1 MFGLEKELEE
11 KVERKSHQFHQI
23 LKKCLKIKNE
33 NVLIISDYGEENRQ
47 LSTMLSY
54 GYYHAAKN
62 KGLKVEILFQERKK
76 GFMHADH
83 HVIKALEKLE
93 KGSIIILTLSKKLGR
108 IGAMKSFRGFCKEN
122 EHRFISATGLA
133 DAKTNHYELFME
145 AMNIN
150 YTRLAKKGLTI
161 KKKLDKAEIIRIK
174 TDAGTDITFNVS
186 GMEARANV
194 GSYKEKGSGGNMPAG
209 EIYIPPKGYYGVKG
223 KIVIDGSMKTH
234 QGTILLDQPV
244 TLHIEEGR
252 VVKIEGKS
260 AHLLEKTFIKYE
272 DRAKYPYRVRHIGEL
287 GIGINP
293 GAILIGSTIIDEKA
307 LGTAHVGIGS
317 NYWFG
322 GDIRTV
328 FHGDQIFKN
337 PRIFID
343 GELLKI

>member
-11 KVERKSHQFHQI
+11 KVERKTSQFYQI
-23 LKKCLKIKNE
+23 LKKCLKIKDE
-33 NVLIISDYGEENRQ
+33 NILIISDYGEKDRQ

-54 GYYHAAKN
+54 GYYHAAKK
-62 KGLKVEILFQERKK
+62 KGLNVEILFQERKK

-83 HVIKALEKLE
+83 HVIKALEKLN

-108 IGAMKSFRGFCKEN
+108 IGSMKSFRGFCKEN

-133 DAKTNHYELFME
+133 DAKTNHYDLFME
-145 AMNIN
+145 AMDIN
-150 YTRLAKKGLTI
+150 YARLAKRGLTI
-161 KKKLDKAEIIRIK
+161 KKKLDKAETVRIK
-174 TDAGTDITFNVS
+174 TDAGTDITFNIS

-194 GSYKEKGSGGNMPAG
+194 GDYKKIGTGGNMPAG
-209 EIYIPPKGYYGVKG
+209 EIYIPPKGYYGVEG

-244 TLHIEEGR
+244 TLHIKEGR
-252 VVKIEGKS
+252 VIKIEGES
-260 AHLLEKTFIKYE
+260 AHLLEKTFVKYE